1 MLKNEPVVV
10 LHQGVYKKTLGISSA
25 VFMITGMTIG
35 AGILGIPYVVAQVG
49 LLVGLAYILF
59 LGIVMLSLN
68 LMVGEIAVRT
78 KDSYQLPGLAGKYLG
93 NWAKILM
100 SIVVIFSG
108 IGTLLAYLVGEGE
121 SLSGIFG
128 GDPAWWTIIFWTF
141 GSVLVW
147 RGLQTVKVVEKVLSI
162 LVIGIILGLS
172 LAFLPHVQV
181 VNLNYFNWSKFFL
194 PFGVILFALHA
205 APSIAEAHALLPN
218 SQRHFRKALIVGT
231 LIPIFVYII
240 FALAVVGVMGKETTE
255 IATLGLGSKFG
266 SWVRI
271 LANVFAVF
279 AMGTG
284 FMGLGIALKQTLVWD
299 WKVSSFLATFLVILA
314 PLTLFMAGFRSF
326 VNILGVVGG
335 LFLGVEAIL
344 MTLMYWKAKKVG
356 DLPADRY
363 SLPAAGLLTFLVLA
377 VFTVATVV
385 SIIKLINL

>member
-1 MLKNEPVVV
+1 MIINEPVVT
-10 LHQGVYKKTLGISSA
+10 LHQGVYKKTVSITNA

-35 AGILGIPYVVAQVG
+35 AGVLGIPYVVAQVG

-59 LGIVMLSLN
+59 LGIVMLCLN
-68 LMVGEIAVRT
+68 LMIGEIAVRT

-93 NWAKILM
+93 GWAKVLM
-100 SIVVIFSG
+100 SITIIFSG

-128 GDPAWWTIIFWTF
+128 GDPAWWTIIFWTV

-181 VNLNYFNWSKFFL
+181 VNFGYTNWSKFFL

-205 APSIAEAHALLPN
+205 APSIAEAHALLPD

-255 IATLGLGSKFG
+255 IATLGLGVKFG

-344 MTLMYWKAKKVG
+344 MALMYWKAKKTG
-356 DLPADRY
+356 DLPVDRY
-363 SLPAAGLLTFLVLA
+363 KLPVAGLLTFLVLV
-377 VFTVATVV
+377 VFTAATVV